1 MHRNTT
7 PMSKIDEYRLA
18 FSMLAPMNI
27 KIAQAILQRVGSERE
42 FFELPTQ
49 QLRAVVGSRSRLN
62 DEDRRA
68 AALEKARR
76 ELPFIDSTTVKP
88 VYFTDDEYPERL
100 INCDDAP
107 TLLYMIGDCRLN
119 GIPAV
124 SIVGTRHATPYGI
137 SCAEKIVERLAE
149 RVGNIVIVSGLAYG
163 IDVAAHRAALR
174 CGLPTVAVMAQP
186 LNTIYPAEHRDVA
199 ARIVKSGG
207 ALISEYSTVDPVHKG
222 NFLARNRIV
231 AGLSDI
237 TIVVESDL
245 RGGAMSTARIA
256 SAYNRGVCAVPGRT
270 VDQYSRGCNHLIAM
284 SLARLILS
292 ADDVIDEAGWPTRPV
307 EGEQQQIKMILR
319 DEQKHILE
327 LLNTNPE
334 FTVNDMAVRL
344 GMRFNELTDLLV
356 EMEMDGLV
364 TAIPGG
370 RYAVLPT

>member
-1 MHRNTT
+1 
-7 PMSKIDEYRLA
+7 MSKIDEYRLA
-18 FSMLAPMNI
+18 FSMLSPMNI
-27 KIAQAILQRVGSERE
+27 KIARAILQRVGSERE
-42 FFELPTQ
+42 FFELPTP

-68 AALEKARR
+68 TALEKARR
-76 ELPFIDSTTVKP
+76 EQPFIDSPSVRP

-119 GIPAV
+119 GIPTV

-149 RVGNIVIVSGLAYG
+149 RVGDIVIVSGLAYG

-199 ARIVKSGG
+199 ARIAKNGG
-207 ALISEYSTVDPVHKG
+207 ALISEYSTADPVHKG

-231 AGLSDI
+231 AGLSDV
-237 TIVVESDL
+237 TIVVESDR

-256 SAYNRGVCAVPGRT
+256 SAYNRSVCAVPGRT

-284 SLARLILS
+284 SIARLIQS

-307 EGEQQQIKMILR
+307 EGEQQQIKLILR
-319 DEQKHILE
+319 DEQKNILE

-334 FTVNDMAVRL
+334 YTVNDMAVRL

-370 RYAVLPT
+370 RYAILPT